1 MREIN
6 NSNFNDETKE
16 GIVLVDFWANWCGP
30 CKMLTP
36 VLEQLSSEMKDVK
49 FFKVNVDENGE
60 LAQQFRI
67 ASIPTVMIFKNGE
80 VVDKMM
86 GFKPKNQ
93 VEEFLKKH
101 I

>member
-6 NSNFNDETKE
+6 NNNFSDETKE
-16 GIVLVDFWANWCGP
+16 GVVLVDFWANWCGP

-36 VLEQLSSEMKDVK
+36 VLEQLSSEMTDVK

-86 GFKPKNQ
+86 GFRPKNQ
-93 VEEFLKKH
+93 VEEFVKKH

>member
-6 NSNFNDETKE
+6 NNNFNDETKE

>member
-6 NSNFNDETKE
+6 NNNFNDETKE

-36 VLEQLSSEMKDVK
+36 VLEQLSSEIKDVK

>member
-1 MREIN
+1 MKEIN
-6 NSNFNDETKE
+6 NNNFNDETKE

-36 VLEQLSSEMKDVK
+36 VLEQLSGEMKEVK

-67 ASIPTVMIFKNGE
+67 ASIPTVMIFKDGE

-86 GFKPKNQ
+86 GFRPKNQ

>member
-1 MREIN
+1 MKEIN
-6 NSNFNDETKE
+6 NNNFNDETKE
-16 GIVLVDFWANWCGP
+16 GIVLVDVWANWCGP

-36 VLEQLSSEMKDVK
+36 VLEQLSGEMKEVK

-67 ASIPTVMIFKNGE
+67 ASIPTVMIFKDGE

-86 GFKPKNQ
+86 GFRPKNQ

>member
-6 NSNFNDETKE
+6 NNNFNDETKE
-16 GIVLVDFWANWCGP
+16 GVVLVDFWANWCGP

-36 VLEQLSSEMKDVK
+36 VLEQLSGEMKEVK

-67 ASIPTVMIFKNGE
+67 ASIPTVMIFKDGE

-86 GFKPKNQ
+86 GFRPKNQ